1 MDRNGQWSIYPG
13 KNIGD
18 VVITQGVVGKIL
30 DMGMAN
36 ASDLGSAMAPAAADT
51 IVQYFK
57 DTQRNPQDIDLI
69 VTGDLGNIGR
79 ILCEELVLQQGYDIS
94 KNFSDCGVLIYDP
107 SQDTHAGG
115 SGCGCSASVL
125 AGYLIPKLIEG
136 SLNSIFIVGTGALLS
151 PTSTQQGETIPSIA
165 HGVVIQRK

>member
-1 MDRNGQWSIYPG
+1 M
-13 KNIGD
+13 
-18 VVITQGVVGKIL
+18 
-30 DMGMAN
+30 
-36 ASDLGSAMAPAAADT
+36 
-51 IVQYFK
+51 
-57 DTQRNPQDIDLI
+57 
-69 VTGDLGNIGR
+69 
-79 ILCEELVLQQGYDIS
+79 VLQQGYDIS